1 MLKDFPNHG
10 AGLVGPPVGRI
21 QRHSEILG
29 KLSFSYIL
37 LTAVIESSPDGIL
50 VANNINKILTYNQR
64 FRDIWNISPA
74 DEAAGID
81 EKMLLSKAQALKDP
95 ERYVENI
102 RFQHA
107 HPNQESRYDTE
118 FKDGRVIEESTTVLS
133 HKDEYMGRIW
143 FYHDITKIR
152 QATQKLTQSE
162 QRLTTILDTVVDGI
176 LIVDVQTRKFV
187 QGNHAI
193 LNMLGYGLDEFLT
206 LSTDDIHPVATLTE
220 ARQLFHYVASG
231 EPGSGKDIPIKR
243 RDGSVFFGDISAGVM
258 RLSERPYLVCNVRD
272 ITARRLIELKVTQLA
287 RTDQLTNLPNRR
299 VFYEAL
305 EQVIGR
311 ASREGRGFAVLYL
324 DLDHFKDVN
333 DTLGHTIGD
342 ELLVMVGKRL
352 QNSVRAGDVVARFGG
367 DEFAVLQTEIQD
379 PSDAAVLATTI
390 IESLSQPFL
399 IHENKIQLSTS
410 IGIVVSDPV
419 ANDCEALL
427 SHADLALYEA
437 KFKRR
442 GTYHFFAESMDTEVR
457 ARVKLISELRRA
469 LTEGQMTLHYQPQ
482 VDARN
487 GRIIGLEALV
497 RWNHPERGLLLPGS
511 FIGVAERTGMIVPLG
526 QWVQIEACRQ
536 MRDWLDA
543 GIAPPVLALNLSAVE
558 FKTAGIEDQIIG
570 TITKYGVPPDRIEL
584 ELTESTM
591 MELSKRSN
599 DVLARFRRQGIR
611 ISIDDFGTGYSSL
624 AYMKRFRPNR
634 IKIAG
639 EFVSDMLDDEADRAV
654 VKSIIGIAQAL
665 NIEVIAEG
673 VETAAQA
680 KFLCDLQCFEVQ
692 GFAFSRARSAP
703 DITTNLRRK
712 KVFALI
718 DRSALTKVA

>member
-1 MLKDFPNHG
+1 MVRDFRERG
-10 AGLVGPPVGRI
+10 TGTVDLRVGRI
-21 QRHSEILG
+21 QRHAEILE
-29 KLSFSYIL
+29 KLSFSNIL

-50 VANNINKILTYNQR
+50 VANNINKILTYNQK
-64 FRDIWNISPA
+64 FLDIWNISPA
-74 DEAAGID
+74 DEAAGIN

-118 FKDGRVIEESTTVLS
+118 FKDGRVIEESTTVLL
-133 HKDEYMGRIW
+133 HKEEYIGRIW

-162 QRLTTILDTVVDGI
+162 QRLETILDTVVDGI
-176 LIVDVQTRKFV
+176 LIVDVQTWKIV

-193 LNMLGYGLDEFLT
+193 LNMLGYGPDEFLT
-206 LSTDDIHPVATLTE
+206 LCTDDLHPVDTLTE
-220 ARQLFHYVASG
+220 TRRLFQNVASG
-231 EPGSGKDIPIKR
+231 EPGSGKDIPMKR

-258 RLSERPYLVCNVRD
+258 RLAGRPYLVCNVRD
-272 ITARRLIELKVTQLA
+272 ITTRRSIEQKVTRLA
-287 RTDQLTNLPNRR
+287 RTDQLTDLPNRR
-299 VFYEAL
+299 VFNEAL
-305 EQVIGR
+305 EQAIGR
-311 ASREGRGFAVLYL
+311 ASREARGFAVLYL

-342 ELLVMVGKRL
+342 ELLVLVSKRL
-352 QNSVRAGDVVARFGG
+352 KNTVRAGDVVARFGG
-367 DEFAVLQTEIQD
+367 DEFAVLQIDIQD
-379 PSDAAVLATTI
+379 PSDAAVLATKI
-390 IESLSQPFL
+390 IENLRQPFL
-399 IHENKIQLSTS
+399 IQENKIQSGTS
-410 IGIVVSDPV
+410 IGIVVSDPET
-419 ANDCEALL
+419 NREALL

-437 KFKRR
+437 KSKRR

-457 ARVKLISELRRA
+457 ARVKLASELRRA
-469 LTEGQMTLHYQPQ
+469 LTEGQMMLHYQPQ

-487 GRIIGLEALV
+487 GRIIGLEVLV
-497 RWNHPERGLLLPGS
+497 RWNHPERGLLLPGD
-511 FIGVAERTGMIVPLG
+511 FIGIAERSGMIIPLG

-543 GIAPPVLALNLSAVE
+543 GIAPPVLAINLSSVE

-570 TITKYGVPPDRIEL
+570 TIKKYSVPPGRIEL

-599 DVLARFRRQGIR
+599 DVLARLKQQGIR

-654 VKSIIGIAQAL
+654 VQSIIGIAQAL

-692 GFAFSRARSAP
+692 GFAFSRARSAT
-703 DITTNLRRK
+703 DITTILRRK

-718 DRSALTKVA
+718 DRSALTEVA